1 MSDPQAELSSGRRIP
16 AIWLLPII
24 AILAGGWAV
33 IYNLITEGP
42 TITITFSTAEGIEAG
57 QTKVKAR
64 SVDVGLVTGVMLD
77 EDREHVTVTAKLD
90 RSAVPLLRKDSRF
103 WVVRPRINMTGV
115 SGLSTV
121 LSGGYIELSPG
132 VSEESRW
139 SFEGQEDIPI
149 TAAGT
154 PGVHLTLVSRSAGS
168 VSAGDPMSYQGYQVG
183 RIERVEFD
191 VHTQHIRYSV
201 FIEAPFDGLVTEGT
215 RFWNESGVSVNVST
229 EGVKVTTGSLQ
240 SLIVGGV
247 SFDVPDGTEPGK
259 RVADGAEFEL
269 YADQETAREQPYR
282 YYAEYVVAFKHSIR
296 GLRPGAPVEVR
307 GIPIGHVE
315 RLLLDELVAQ
325 GVEGADEALPVL
337 IRVEPGRVHMGDDPN
352 AVQQIERAF
361 ETAVAKG
368 LRVSLEAGN
377 LLTGRLYVAMDY
389 YPGEPAAK
397 IGEFEG
403 YRTLPTIST
412 GLAQIE
418 RKVTNLLD
426 KANALPLETTITS
439 INASLHQLDK
449 TLASANLAVQRIAK
463 VAGSEGVQDA
473 PKALHETLIELR
485 QTIEGFSTNS
495 PLYSAL
501 NRSVTELNHTL
512 QRLQNL
518 AQTLEEKP
526 SSLIFP
532 TPPQH
537 DPIPGGAER

>member
-1 MSDPQAELSSGRRIP
+1 MSNPQAVLSSGKRIP

-42 TITITFSTAEGIEAG
+42 SITIAFSTAEGIEAG

-64 SVDVGLVTGVMLD
+64 SVDVGLVKGVELG
-77 EDREHVTVTAKLD
+77 EDREHVIVTAKLD
-90 RSAVPLLRKDSRF
+90 RSAMPLLRKDTRF
-103 WVVRPRINMTGV
+103 WVVRPRIKMTGV
-115 SGLSTV
+115 SGLSTLV
-121 LSGGYIELSPG
+121 SGGYIELSPG
-132 VSEESRW
+132 DSDESRW
-139 SFEGQEDIPI
+139 AFEGLEDIPI

-168 VSAGDPMSYQGYQVG
+168 VSAGDPVSYQGYQVG
-183 RIERVEFD
+183 RIERIEFD
-191 VHTQHIRYSV
+191 VNTQHIRYSV

-215 RFWNESGVSVNVST
+215 RFWNESGVAVNVST

-247 SFDVPDGTEPGK
+247 SFDVPDGTEPGE
-259 RVADGAEFEL
+259 RVSDGAEFEL
-269 YADQETAREQPYR
+269 YADQEMAREQPYR
-282 YYAEYVVAFKHSIR
+282 YYAEYVVAFKQSIR
-296 GLRPGAPVEVR
+296 GLRPGAPVEMR

-315 RLLLDELVAQ
+315 RLLLDEFVAQ

-337 IRVEPGRVHMGDDPN
+337 IRVEPGRVHLGDDPN

-361 ETAVAKG
+361 ETAVSKG
-368 LRVSLEAGN
+368 LRVSLETGN

-389 YPGEPAAK
+389 YPGESTVK

-426 KANALPLETTITS
+426 KANALPLETTMAS
-439 INASLHQLDK
+439 INSSLDQLDR
-449 TLASANLAVQRIAK
+449 TLASANSAVQHIAK
-463 VAGSEGVQDA
+463 VARSEGVQNA

-485 QTIEGFSTNS
+485 EAIEGFSTDS

-501 NRSVTELNHTL
+501 NQSVTELNQTL
-512 QRLQNL
+512 QRLQSL
-518 AQTLEEKP
+518 AQTLDEKP
-526 SSLIFP
+526 SALIFSI
-532 TPPQH
+532 PPQH
-537 DPIPGGAER
+537 DPIPGAAAR